1 MIDIKKLSKQEFEMI
16 LNDVER
22 SNLDSLTTQ
31 VVLNIIREY
40 MERNTQSVDLTDVP
54 PLDDVKLN

>member
-1 MIDIKKLSKQEFEMI
+1 MIDIRNLSKQEFEMI

>member
-40 MERNTQSVDLTDVP
+40 MERNTQFVDLTDVP
-54 PLDDVKLN
+54 SLDDTQLD

>member
-1 MIDIKKLSKQEFEMI
+1 MIDIRNLSKQEFEMI

-22 SNLDSLTTQ
+22 SNLDALTTQ

-40 MERNTQSVDLTDVP
+40 MNRNIQTVDLTDVP
-54 PLDDVKLN
+54 SLDDTKLD